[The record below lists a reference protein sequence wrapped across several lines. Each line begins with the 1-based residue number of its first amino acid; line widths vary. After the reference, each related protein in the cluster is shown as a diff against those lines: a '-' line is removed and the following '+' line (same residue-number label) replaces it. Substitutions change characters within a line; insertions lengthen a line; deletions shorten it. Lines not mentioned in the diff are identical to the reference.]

1 VFSCSGFQVGLAGFV
16 GQARLL
22 TQCHELPFTMNRPL
36 SAIAGGVTGIAVM
49 SLLLLFLEVE
59 TRSNI
64 AIFDAVARFA
74 GMPGNVTFGFILFV
88 LAGVFAWPL
97 AFMALE
103 SYIPG
108 GPDPA
113 TRGMVLAIVLWV
125 VFVLTGRGDL
135 AGGLLAI
142 YIVFTLFAHLC
153 YGFLLGA
160 VYGRLTGGD
169 AIEAERYDPT
179 EFSQ

>member
-1 VFSCSGFQVGLAGFV
+1 
-16 GQARLL
+16 
-22 TQCHELPFTMNRPL
+22 MNRPL

-59 TRSNI
+59 TRSNL
-64 AIFDAVARFA
+64 AIFESVARFA

-103 SYIPG
+103 RYIPG

-113 TRGMVLAIVLWV
+113 TRGMVLAVALWV
-125 VFVLTGRGDL
+125 VFVLTGRGGL
-135 AGGLLAI
+135 SGGLLAI
-142 YIVFTLFAHLC
+142 YVIFTLLAHLC

-160 VYGRLTGGD
+160 VYGRLTSEGPL
-169 AIEAERYDPT
+169 EPERYDPSDV
-179 EFSQ
+179 SQ